1 MIYEKLVGL
10 LPQKMIDDGYAENFK
25 KVLKVYSDIA
35 SINDNENVGYGKILD
50 IYEAVGNGIDFI
62 GNMYAVFRV
71 EGEPDL
77 IYRERII
84 NTVIARR
91 TPTTIPELQQAI
103 DSIVE
108 NGKLHIYENHR
119 GDSASVYITGSAN
132 EDDVRRSFSLIKE
145 FLPAGVGLTVPV
157 VTFAKWQSIKDQF
170 RTWES
175 LKDEGYIW

>member
-10 LPQKMIDDGYAENFK
+10 LPQKMLEDGYAENFK
-25 KVLKVYSDIA
+25 KVLKIYADIT
-35 SINDNENVGYGKILD
+35 SINDNENIKYGRILD
-50 IYEAVGNGIDFI
+50 IYGAEGAGIDFI
-62 GNMYAVFRV
+62 GNMYYVFRI
-71 EGEPDL
+71 EGESDL

-157 VTFAKWQSIKDQF
+157 VTFLKWQNIKDQF
-170 RTWES
+170 RTWNS
-175 LKDEGYIW
+175 LQEEGYIW